1 MYAIRIVIFIY
12 FLIIILSYLS
22 FTAEKKILNLVSQYE
37 ELKTTGRLKKHIQR
51 LRKKNR
57 HKERMKDE
65 NKME

>member
-1 MYAIRIVIFIY
+1 
-12 FLIIILSYLS
+12 LS

-65 NKME
+65 NEME